1 MKYDIGMNKV
11 HEITTDAEGSHVGT
25 DGDITVSLVGGRMFK
40 RRAIKGVGTEGAQEV
55 CWLVCELD
63 GVRVYQ
69 SGRNVIVSR
78 ADINP

>member
-1 MKYDIGMNKV
+1 MTVI
-11 HEITTDAEGSHVGT
+11 HEITRDEHGHQIGSDGT
-25 DGDITVSLVGGRMFK
+25 ITVSLIGNGKMFK

>member
-11 HEITTDAEGSHVGT
+11 HEITTDAEGNHVGT
-25 DGDITVSLVGGRMFK
+25 DGDITVLLVGGRMFK
-40 RRAIKGVGTEGAQEV
+40 RRAIKGVGTEDSQEV

>member
-11 HEITTDAEGSHVGT
+11 HEVTTDAEGVHVGT

>member
-1 MKYDIGMNKV
+1 MPVHQITRDEHGHQIGS
-11 HEITTDAEGSHVGT
+11 DGT
-25 DGDITVSLVGGRMFK
+25 ITVSLIGNGKMFK

-69 SGRNVIVSR
+69 SGRNVIVSC

>member
-1 MKYDIGMNKV
+1 MPVHQITRDEHGHQIGS
-11 HEITTDAEGSHVGT
+11 DGT
-25 DGDITVSLVGGRMFK
+25 ITVSLIGNGKMFK
-40 RRAIKGVGTEGAQEV
+40 RRAIKGVGSGAAEEV

>member
-1 MKYDIGMNKV
+1 MPVHQITRDEHGHQIGS
-11 HEITTDAEGSHVGT
+11 DGT
-25 DGDITVSLVGGRMFK
+25 ITVSLIGNGKMFK

>member
-1 MKYDIGMNKV
+1 MPVHQITRDEHGHQIGS
-11 HEITTDAEGSHVGT
+11 DGT
-25 DGDITVSLVGGRMFK
+25 ITVSLIGNGKMFK
-40 RRAIKGVGTEGAQEV
+40 RRAIKGVGSGAAEEV
-55 CWLVCELD
+55 SWLVAELD